1 MEKKTHRMSG
11 TKRSQSVLSYCSPS
25 NGVLL
30 REITVQRATY
40 VINGENDDTR
50 STRWKEAQCLVGGN
64 SRGNAESMLAC
75 HRKSF
80 SCSWCARWTMA
91 RKYSRANRT
100 YPPSYLSAT
109 YIHCLAFYCCS
120 SWETATGNDETES
133 CQCFLSAFLSESP
146 FSFFVTWEKGTGWEG
161 AKMRTKVAF
170 SAVAMHKFS
179 PRSRAFGLKGNREA
193 PSGIQESEHRWM
205 RRGGML
211 FNIPFWSRPFSRSRV
226 PTEPRK
232 RKRVRECEGKRN
244 ALE

>member
-1 MEKKTHRMSG
+1 MERTTIREAHGGRRHSA
-11 TKRSQSVLSYCSPS
+11 
-25 NGVLL
+25 LL
-30 REITVQRATY
+30 EATPAVMPRACLL
-40 VINGENDDTR
+40 VIGR
-50 STRWKEAQCLVGGN
+50 
-64 SRGNAESMLAC
+64 
-75 HRKSF
+75 
-80 SCSWCARWTMA
+80 
-91 RKYSRANRT
+91 
-100 YPPSYLSAT
+100 
-109 YIHCLAFYCCS
+109 
-120 SWETATGNDETES
+120 
-133 CQCFLSAFLSESP
+133 AFLVLDARVGQWRENTLVLTVPTPLRILPQLIYTVSHSTVARHEKLRQVTTRPSLVNVSSP
-146 FSFFVTWEKGTGWEG
+146 LFFLNHRSRFSLPGKKGRGGKG